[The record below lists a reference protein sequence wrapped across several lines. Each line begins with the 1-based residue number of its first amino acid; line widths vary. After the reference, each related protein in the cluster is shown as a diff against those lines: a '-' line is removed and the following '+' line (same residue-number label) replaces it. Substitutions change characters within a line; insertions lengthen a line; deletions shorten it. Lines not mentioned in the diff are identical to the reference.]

1 MVKEKFK
8 RFIDN
13 SVITC
18 PNCSSVLKLNERS
31 LICSNNHCFDIAKQ
45 GYVNLLQGSKK
56 YDNYD
61 KASFE
66 NRKTVLE
73 AGLYDAILEFIIEYI
88 GKFPEKENI
97 LDVGCGE
104 GYYSNKIAGRL
115 HKNTFAFD
123 ISKDSIALAA
133 RADRENLVKWFV
145 SDLAHIAVKDGS
157 MDFILDIFS
166 PANYDEFSRILK
178 SDGRLIKVVPGENH
192 LAEIRNKVK
201 SLLKNSDYS
210 NKRVIDCF
218 SDSFDID
225 FSERLTYSCKLS
237 PETLQALIEMTP
249 LLFNVDTDKID
260 WSDIDEVTI
269 DAEILVGK
277 DKNR

>member
-13 SVITC
+13 TAIIC

-31 LICSNNHCFDIAKQ
+31 LICDNNHCFDIAKQ

-66 NRKTVLE
+66 NRKAVLE
-73 AGLYDAILEFIIEYI
+73 SGLYDEILNFIMDYI
-88 GKFPEKENI
+88 NKFPEKKNI

-104 GYYSNKIAGRL
+104 GYYSNKIADSLR
-115 HKNTFAFD
+115 KNIFAFD
-123 ISKDSIALAA
+123 ISKDSISLAA

-145 SDLAHIAVKDGS
+145 SDLANIAVKDDS

-166 PANYDEFSRILK
+166 PANYDEFRRILK

-192 LAEIRNKVK
+192 LVEIRNKVK

-218 SDSFDID
+218 SDSFNID
-225 FSERLTYSCKLS
+225 FSKRLTYSCKLS
-237 PETLQALIEMTP
+237 PETLKALIEMTP
-249 LLFNVDTDKID
+249 LLFNVNTEEID
-260 WSDIDEVTI
+260 WSDVDKVTI